1 MEEIENLEIR
11 EEIPERWDTI
21 MKRYAYN
28 VAVVFCYVVKDGQVL
43 LITRGKPPSY
53 KEVTVI
59 GGKKEPGEDLFSACN
74 REVLE
79 ETNLV
84 LEDAVFR
91 GVVNIRMEGH
101 DFETMAFYFEGD
113 RFSGELKSCEEG
125 DLEWCPIEESFR
137 KEGVSEFYLRIS
149 PFVFRKGECFSG
161 SILVDGQGRIRNVD
175 IR

>member
-1 MEEIENLEIR
+1 MEKIGTS
-11 EEIPERWDTI
+11 EIPEKWDVI

-28 VAVVFCYVVKDGQVL
+28 VAVVFCYIVKDGKVL

-53 KEVTVI
+53 KEVTVV
-59 GGKKEPGEDLFSACN
+59 GGKKEPGEDLLEACR

-79 ETNLV
+79 ETNLE
-84 LEDAVFR
+84 LEEARFR
-91 GVVNIRMEGH
+91 GVVNIQMEGH

-113 RFSGELKSCEEG
+113 RFTGDLKSCDEG
-125 DLEWCPIEESFR
+125 ELEWCKIEESFQ

-149 PFVFRKGECFSG
+149 PFVFRKGETFSG
-161 SILVDGQGRIRNVD
+161 SILVDEYGKIRNVD